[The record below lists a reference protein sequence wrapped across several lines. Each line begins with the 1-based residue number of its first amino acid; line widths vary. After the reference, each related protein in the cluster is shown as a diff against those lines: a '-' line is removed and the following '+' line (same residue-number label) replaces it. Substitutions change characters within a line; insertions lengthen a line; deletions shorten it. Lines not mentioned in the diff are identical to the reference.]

1 LSIIKRLIFR
11 ACCLLSVVA
20 FVALSGCS
28 TTTSN
33 VRDVMA
39 EVDRSEL
46 GFIKLAVVGEEIQT
60 AFQDSERL
68 YELHNRGPKVLGLA
82 KTVAHYYGFDL
93 VPEEEADFI
102 LEIQRAL
109 PDGGACVY
117 GMEAVRDNVTYT
129 TSVVTL
135 GIVPA
140 KAAHCM
146 VVTAELFANT
156 RDEFNAVGEFIS
168 NRGWV
173 RIYAGVGEIPN
184 YRKTVTIRDEI
195 RALEAS
201 IAGLYNLLIEEG
213 AFK

>member
-1 LSIIKRLIFR
+1 MIVSGLRDAVTLM
-11 ACCLLSVVA
+11 VVILTIG
-20 FVALSGCS
+20 FTGCS

-46 GFIKLAVVGEEIQT
+46 GFIKLAVVGEQIQT
-60 AFQDSERL
+60 ALQDSERL
-68 YELHNRGPKVLGLA
+68 YELHNRGPKVLELA
-82 KTVAHYYGFDL
+82 QTVARYYGFDL
-93 VPEEEADFI
+93 VPESEANFI
-102 LEIQRAL
+102 LEIQQAV

-129 TSVVTL
+129 TSVITL

-146 VVTAELFANT
+146 VVTGELFANA
-156 RDEFNAVGEFIS
+156 RDEFNAIGEFIS

-184 YRKTVTIRDEI
+184 YRKTVTVRDEI